1 MPYSLDLRQRAV
13 SFVEGGGSV
22 SKAARIYHVG
32 RATIYRWL
40 NREDLAPTQVV
51 RRKRKLDWEVLRKDV
66 EQNPE
71 SKLVERAEKFGVSV
85 SAISHA
91 LKKMKITR
99 KKRTEISREKFR
111 RTNSILSN
119 PENLD
124 SDVWGSEPCI
134 Y

>member
-1 MPYSLDLRQRAV
+1 MMPYSLDLRQRV
-13 SFVEGGGSV
+13 VRFVEGGGSV
-22 SKAARIYHVG
+22 SKAARIYQVG

-40 NREDLAPTQVV
+40 NREDLAPTQVA
-51 RRKRKLDWEVLRKDV
+51 RRKRKLDWEILRKDV

-71 SKLVERAEKFGVSV
+71 SKLVDRAEKFGVSI

-91 LKKMKITR
+91 LKEMKITR

-111 RTNSILSN
+111 RKNSILSN

-124 SDVWGSEPCI
+124 SGVRS
-134 Y
+134 